1 LLADLCEAPFMRSV
15 ECVANKSAQPEGCA
29 QEEWLEGLSHRP
41 AAVAITRG
49 CVGSARPTYILY
61 DWYTANSTAIRAA
74 TIVSPLTVLKAEAI
88 AVNPAPI
95 T

>member
-1 LLADLCEAPFMRSV
+1 
-15 ECVANKSAQPEGCA
+15 
-29 QEEWLEGLSHRP
+29 
-41 AAVAITRG
+41 
-49 CVGSARPTYILY
+49 LY

-74 TIVSPLTVLKAEAI
+74 KVASPLMVLKADAI